1 MSSRAATAVRARRSI
16 KGRALRPCP
25 RRHRHDGFTVAVL
38 RNRRSCHRRIE
49 GRPDQQDEDG
59 WTAGGGV
66 EWAFLP
72 KWSAKAEYPHT
83 EFKHDDLPD
92 WTAAKFHSFRVGVNC
107 HFDLFR

>member
-1 MSSRAATAVRARRSI
+1 M
-16 KGRALRPCP
+16 
-25 RRHRHDGFTVAVL
+25 
-38 RNRRSCHRRIE
+38 
-49 GRPDQQDEDG
+49 
-59 WTAGGGV
+59 